1 MNTCTNGSATP
12 LVERGTTLGVVP
24 MGPREK
30 HPLPWPEV
38 AAPRESPHS
47 CGDPDR
53 DDQQAAD
60 GHQARRPEREG
71 KAEHGDHGERE
82 PGARRHRSPGVVLM
96 PPRSAPRRTGWTCV
110 DTRRKGRPP
119 PPPSTSPRRPPPA
132 RYGRTAPGRV
142 PTPPVHRDSEASS
155 ISRAGAL
162 RACRGG
168 PPWRCRTGGVPAQ
181 MWMPRSRTRWGRVPI
196 SVDRVFEVS
205 GVGGVGAAGSG
216 WVWGRG
222 QGRDREC
229 WGHEW

>member
-53 DDQQAAD
+53 NDQQAAD

-82 PGARRHRSPGVVLM
+82 PGARRHRRHREVRPESWRSAGRKGATAVPAPPVSCSC
-96 PPRSAPRRTGWTCV
+96 PPRSAPRRTGRTCV
-110 DTRRKGRPP
+110 HTPRKGRPP

-142 PTPPVHRDSEASS
+142 PTPHSPGPRPPGQRSVVDLACVCAPCMSWRSAVAVSNRGRARADVDAPVQDA
-155 ISRAGAL
+155 
-162 RACRGG
+162 
-168 PPWRCRTGGVPAQ
+168 V
-181 MWMPRSRTRWGRVPI
+181 
-196 SVDRVFEVS
+196 
-205 GVGGVGAAGSG
+205 GVGCPPRWPGCS
-216 WVWGRG
+216 R
-222 QGRDREC
+222 
-229 WGHEW
+229 